1 VEEAHVTLH
10 GKLYRDRENGLLLG
24 VCAGLADCL
33 GLNRIAVRILAVI
46 GLALLFWPVLLVY
59 LTAGFLLRDMPLR
72 YRGAGREAQ
81 FWRSGGYESSER
93 WSGGSYETERWS

>member
-1 VEEAHVTLH
+1 MTLH
-10 GKLYRDRENGLLLG
+10 RKLYRDRENGLLLG

-46 GLALLFWPVLLVY
+46 GALIFWPVVLVY

-72 YRGAGREAQ
+72 YRGAGREEN
-81 FWRSGGYESSER
+81 FWRSGGYGASER
-93 WSGGSYETERWS
+93 WSGEAYETERWS